1 MHVLAV
7 LLKALPD
14 TMPPMTPNGFPKSR
28 LALVL
33 AVLVPLGVL
42 GDALWVR
49 LAAPG
54 TPPWQGL
61 DESWNDLVGGP
72 ADGLR
77 WQLAQLLN
85 RLGGEPGLA
94 LLAIA
99 VVALLIARRWRSAV
113 FACAAV
119 AATSLVVELIKLVG
133 ERPRPLDVMVDTGS
147 WAFPSGH
154 SARMA
159 AFVVIVAVV
168 WIPARHLRA
177 WWPVAVFLTV
187 LMMGARTWQHAHWL
201 TDTIGGAATGWAVA
215 ALVWRVCTPLL
226 DRERAEREAVDAPAV
241 VEPAAGEE
249 HLS

>member
-1 MHVLAV
+1 
-7 LLKALPD
+7 
-14 TMPPMTPNGFPKSR
+14 MTPNGFPKSR
-28 LALVL
+28 LVLVL

-49 LAAPG
+49 LAG
-54 TPPWQGL
+54 DDGPPWHGL
-61 DESWNDLVGGP
+61 DEWWNGLVGGP
-72 ADGLR
+72 ADGVR

-99 VVALLIARRWRSAV
+99 VVALLLMRRWRSAV
-113 FACAAV
+113 FACATV
-119 AATSLVVELIKLVG
+119 AATSIAIDLIKRVG
-133 ERPRPLDVMVDTGS
+133 ERPRPADVMIETGP

-154 SARMA
+154 AARMA
-159 AFVVIVAVV
+159 AFVMIVAVV
-168 WIPARHLRA
+168 WIPARHLRN

-201 TDTIGGAATGWAVA
+201 TDTIGGAAVGWAVTV
-215 ALVWRVCTPLL
+215 LVWRACAPLL
-226 DRERAEREAVDAPAV
+226 DRERTDREAADAPVLA
-241 VEPAAGEE
+241 EPAAGDE

>member
-1 MHVLAV
+1 
-7 LLKALPD
+7 
-14 TMPPMTPNGFPKSR
+14 MTPNGFPKSR
-28 LALVL
+28 TALVL

-42 GDALWVR
+42 GDALWIR
-49 LAAPG
+49 LAPG
-54 TPPWQGL
+54 GAPWQAL
-61 DESWNDLVGGP
+61 DDRWNGLVGGP
-72 ADGLR
+72 ADGVR

-113 FACAAV
+113 FACAAI
-119 AATSLVVELIKLVG
+119 AATALTVDLIKRVG

-154 SARMA
+154 AARMA
-159 AFVVIVAVV
+159 AFVVIVAAV

-177 WWPVAVFLTV
+177 WWPVGVFLTV

-201 TDTIGGAATGWAVA
+201 TDTIGGAAVGWAVA
-215 ALVWRVCTPLL
+215 ALVWRACTPLL
-226 DRERAEREAVDAPAV
+226 DRERALREALDAPAI
-241 VEPAAGEE
+241 VEPAASEE
-249 HLS
+249 RLS

>member
-1 MHVLAV
+1 
-7 LLKALPD
+7 
-14 TMPPMTPNGFPKSR
+14 MTPNGFPKSR

>member
-1 MHVLAV
+1 MQ
-7 LLKALPD
+7 
-14 TMPPMTPNGFPKSR
+14 PMTPNGFPKSR
-28 LALVL
+28 LALAL

-42 GDALWVR
+42 GDAIWIR
-49 LAAPG
+49 LAG

-61 DESWNDLVGGP
+61 DDHWNALVGGP
-72 ADGLR
+72 ADGVR

-85 RLGGEPGLA
+85 RLGAAPGLA

-99 VVALLIARRWRSAV
+99 VVALLLTKRWRSAV

-119 AATSLVVELIKLVG
+119 AASAVAVDLVKRVG
-133 ERPRPLDVMVDTGS
+133 DRPRPLDVMIDTGS

-154 SARMA
+154 AARMA

-177 WWPVAVFLTV
+177 WWPIAVFLTV

-201 TDTIGGAATGWAVA
+201 TDTIAGAALGWSVT
-215 ALVWRVCTPLL
+215 ALAWFALTPLL
-226 DRERAEREAVDAPAV
+226 DRERAQREALDAPVGTDTDGPGALRSV
-241 VEPAAGEE
+241 GNGKHAIAEVP
-249 HLS
+249 